1 MRTRRAGLTICY
13 SSRKSKGVMKRMKYV
28 VSLTTK
34 LKPPQSGT
42 IVIEPEDYTAAEIQA
57 LRKSG
62 ARVLGYLS
70 VGSVSDERSY
80 YKQLEPYTLRKLD
93 DWPHERY
100 LDVRAAYVRTW
111 LQQKARELKKKGVD
125 GYWLDNIDVYEEY
138 RTTEM
143 FQAIV
148 NTLHAIKAVG
158 GYVMINGG
166 MLFITDMLIPHKV
179 QLGAYKRESNAKR
192 MCAALK
198 RAGLKNTIVEMDG
211 LYKVQAGAYI
221 QQDSADR
228 LVKMLKSAGFTTA
241 KRITLFAG
249 KPRAYL
255 DGVTQEEVFS
265 RITDYDG
272 KGTFGKQHHTES
284 ERYQAHM
291 RRVVKAGLGGW
302 LLEYTVDTALKNKIL
317 TFCKTSGMSG
327 ACISADV
334 DL

>member
-1 MRTRRAGLTICY
+1 
-13 SSRKSKGVMKRMKYV
+13 MKYT

-42 IVIEPEDYTAAEIQA
+42 VVIEPEDYTATEIQA

-100 LDVRAAYVRTW
+100 LDVREAYVRTW
-111 LQQKARELKKKGVD
+111 LQERAKELKKKGCD
-125 GYWLDNIDVYEEY
+125 GFWLDNIDVYEEY
-138 RTTEM
+138 RSTEM
-143 FQAIV
+143 FRALV
-148 NTLHAIKAVG
+148 AVLHAIRAVG

-179 QLGAYKRESNAKR
+179 QLGAYKRESNAKK
-192 MCAALK
+192 MAASLK
-198 RAGLKNTIVEMDG
+198 RAGLRSVIVEMDG
-211 LYKVQAGAYI
+211 LYKVQAGAYM
-221 QQDSADR
+221 QQDGADR
-228 LVKMLKSAGFTTA
+228 IVKMLKSAGFTTA
-241 KRITLFAG
+241 KRISLFSG

-272 KGTFGKQHHTES
+272 KGKFGKQTQTES
-284 ERYQAHM
+284 EKYQAHM
-291 RRVVKAGLGGW
+291 RRVVKNGLDGW
-302 LLEYTVDTALKNKIL
+302 LLEYTTDSAIKTKIL
-317 TFCKTSGMSG
+317 KFCTAAGMSG

>member
-1 MRTRRAGLTICY
+1 M
-13 SSRKSKGVMKRMKYV
+13 YV

-100 LDVRAAYVRTW
+100 LDVREAKVRDW
-111 LQQKARELKKKGVD
+111 LQKRARDLKKKGVD

-143 FQAIV
+143 FRALV
-148 NTLHAIKAVG
+148 NVLHAIKAVG

-166 MLFITDMLIPHKV
+166 MLFLMDMLIPHKV
-179 QLGAYKRESNAKR
+179 QLGAYKRESNAKK
-192 MCAALK
+192 MAASLK
-198 RAGLKNTIVEMDG
+198 RAGLRSVIVEMDG
-211 LYKVQAGAYI
+211 LYKVQAGAYM
-221 QQDSADR
+221 QQDGADR
-228 LVKMLKSAGFTTA
+228 IVKMLKSAGFTTA
-241 KRITLFAG
+241 KRISLFNG

-272 KGTFGKQHHTES
+272 KGKFGKQHTAES
-284 ERYQAHM
+284 DRYQAHM
-291 RRVVKAGLGGW
+291 RRVVKAGLDGW
-302 LLEYTVDTALKNKIL
+302 LLEYTTDSAIKTKIL
-317 TFCKTSGMSG
+317 KFCTAAGMSG
-327 ACISADV
+327 ACVSDDV